1 MGYQRATVR
10 VGCAGEEEP
19 NSDIDL
25 VADLPETISLL
36 ELIALRR
43 ELTDLLGAPVDV
55 VSARSLR
62 PDVAAA
68 IEREAILL

>member
-1 MGYQRATVR
+1 LL
-10 VGCAGEEEP
+10 P
-19 NSDIDL
+19 IF

>member
-1 MGYQRATVR
+1 VWAPDWGGATRADR
-10 VGCAGEEEP
+10 V
-19 NSDIDL
+19 L

-43 ELTDLLGAPVDV
+43 KLTELLGAPVDV
-55 VSARSLR
+55 VPARSLR

-68 IEREAILL
+68 IDREAILL